1 MIYVGKSIHLITGK
15 QGVVRQDPSQ
25 GVAGDGLLRVA
36 VPGTLGVW
44 SHPRE
49 HRGRTK
55 VRKAL

>member
-1 MIYVGKSIHLITGK
+1 VGKSIHLITGK
-15 QGVVRQDPSQ
+15 QGVVRQDSPQ
-25 GVAGDGLLRVA
+25 GVAGVGLLRVA